1 MVDSR
6 DCVALDQSWCRVT
19 HSYDVDS
26 AEYVVQAADYRRT
39 SPACAR
45 EPDHISGDCVE
56 RASSAT
62 DPDSRILA
70 AREGERPGRG
80 LVDAVV
86 GDCPVC
92 VASPEHDTPHVQI
105 AGPEEVED
113 IVVVNYVSCV
123 GQHQANGLDSVL
135 GQATPR
141 RPDVVVGDGIVI
153 DA

>member
-1 MVDSR
+1 MSYEFLKTSTEDR
-6 DCVALDQSWCRVT
+6 VAWL
-19 HSYDVDS
+19 
-26 AEYVVQAADYRRT
+26 EYRRPPLNAIDWT
-39 SPACAR
+39 ML
-45 EPDHISGDCVE
+45 
-56 RASSAT
+56 RA
-62 DPDSRILA
+62 RILA

-80 LVDAVV
+80 LVDPVV

-105 AGPEEVED
+105 AGPEKVED

-123 GQHQANGLDSVL
+123 GQHQANGRDSVL

-141 RPDVVVGDGIVI
+141 RPDVVVGDRIVI